1 MRLHF
6 WQKGASTV
14 AQVTV
19 GIREL
24 KARLSS
30 YVRQARSGASVI
42 ITDRGEPVAR
52 LVPMG
57 RSLEDRMEDLVE
69 AGLIT
74 WSGRN
79 LSRIAPVART
89 QGQQAVADLLLEDRE

>member
-1 MRLHF
+1 M
-6 WQKGASTV
+6 

-42 ITDRGEPVAR
+42 ITDHGEPVAR

-57 RSLEDRMEDLVE
+57 RSLEDRMEDLVD

-74 WSGRN
+74 WSGKN
-79 LSRIAPVART
+79 LARIAPVARAHGK
-89 QGQQAVADLLLEDRE
+89 QSVADLLLEDRE

>member
-1 MRLHF
+1 
-6 WQKGASTV
+6 V

-30 YVRQARSGASVI
+30 YVRQAKSGASVI

-69 AGLIT
+69 AGLVA
-74 WSGRN
+74 WSGKN
-79 LSRIAPVART
+79 LARIAPVART
-89 QGQQAVADLLLEDRE
+89 HGRQSVADLLLGDRE

>member
-1 MRLHF
+1 
-6 WQKGASTV
+6 V

-30 YVRQARSGASVI
+30 YVRQAKSGASVI

-57 RSLEDRMEDLVE
+57 RALEDRMKVLLE

-74 WSGRN
+74 WSGKN
-79 LSRIAPVART
+79 LARIAPVVRT
-89 QGQQAVADLLLEDRE
+89 HGQQSVADLLLQDRE

>member
-1 MRLHF
+1 M
-6 WQKGASTV
+6 

-30 YVRQARSGASVI
+30 YVRQVKSGASVI

-57 RSLEDRMEDLVE
+57 RALEDRMEDLVE

-74 WSGRN
+74 WSGRT

-89 QGQQAVADLLLEDRE
+89 QGQQTVADLLLEDRE

>member
-1 MRLHF
+1 
-6 WQKGASTV
+6 V

-30 YVRQARSGASVI
+30 YIRQAKSGTSVV

-57 RSLEDRMEDLVE
+57 RSLEDRMDDLVE
-69 AGLIT
+69 AGLVN
-74 WSGRN
+74 WSGKN
-79 LSRIAPVART
+79 LSRIAPVASTR
-89 QGQQAVADLLLEDRE
+89 GQQTVADLLLEDRE

>member
-1 MRLHF
+1 
-6 WQKGASTV
+6 V

-30 YVRQARSGASVI
+30 YIRQAKAGGSVV

-52 LVPMG
+52 LVPVG
-57 RSLEDRMEDLVE
+57 QSLEDRMEDLVE
-69 AGLIT
+69 AGLIA
-74 WSGRN
+74 WSGQK

-89 QGQQAVADLLLEDRE
+89 HGQQTVADLLLEDRE

>member
-1 MRLHF
+1 MAH
-6 WQKGASTV
+6 
-14 AQVTV
+14 VTV

-30 YVRQARSGASVI
+30 YVRQAKSGTSVV

-57 RSLEDRMEDLVE
+57 RSLEDRMDDLVE
-69 AGLIT
+69 AGLVS
-74 WSGRN
+74 WSGKK
-79 LSRIAPVART
+79 LSRIAPVVSMH
-89 QGQQAVADLLLEDRE
+89 GQQTIADLLLEDRE